1 MAEAHQNAARRGL
14 TGWMVLVWLLSF
26 FGLVFAVNAVMI
38 RAATSTFGGMET
50 ASSYQAGLTFGREV
64 AAAQRQDAL
73 QWNVTARLD
82 RAGTGIAGLTVSAR
96 DKDGRPV
103 SGIQAQARLI
113 HPADARRDHDV
124 TLRETGNGRFAGTV
138 AVDAGQWDLE
148 INLSRG
154 DERMFRSLTRVHLD

>member
-1 MAEAHQNAARRGL
+1 MAQAHKNAPRRGL

-26 FGLVFAVNAVMI
+26 FGLVFGVNAFLI

-50 ASSYQAGLTFGREV
+50 ASSYQAGLAFGREV

-73 QWNVTARLD
+73 HWNVTARLE
-82 RAGTGIAGLTVSAR
+82 RAGSGSAGLTVSAQDR
-96 DKDGRPV
+96 DGHPV
-103 SGIQAQARLI
+103 PNIEAQARLI

-124 TLRETGNGRFAGTV
+124 TLRESGNGRFAGSANV
-138 AVDAGQWDLE
+138 EAGQWDLE
-148 INLSRG
+148 INLVRG